1 MLGLGAE
8 DWLPYNDIMLVFQSE
23 FSAFAG
29 VAAETTPAGVTG
41 VDAGVV
47 IENKSCAA
55 ELGAGLAAFWA
66 GTDAG
71 TGSLKPK
78 KSS

>member
-1 MLGLGAE
+1 LGAE
-8 DWLPYNDIMLVFQSE
+8 DWLPYNDMILVFQSE
-23 FSAFAG
+23 FPALAG
-29 VAAETTPAGVTG
+29 AVAAAFPAGEDG

-55 ELGAGLAAFWA
+55 ELGAGLPAIWA
-66 GTDAG
+66 GAAAG